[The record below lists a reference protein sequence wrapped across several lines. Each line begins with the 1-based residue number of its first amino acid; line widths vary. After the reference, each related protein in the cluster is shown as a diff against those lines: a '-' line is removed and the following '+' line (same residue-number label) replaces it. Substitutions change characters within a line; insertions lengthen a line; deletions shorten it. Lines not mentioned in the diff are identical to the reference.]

1 MITQL
6 IGRGACWDRTA
17 GVAGTGAPVR
27 GGPLAYKR
35 TPPSMRWALS
45 SARRLAESGESE
57 TQAPPRCP
65 SDDAT
70 RSSLTVHTI
79 DDRETL

>member
-45 SARRLAESGESE
+45 SARRLAESGESDSGASALPLGRDAIE
-57 TQAPPRCP
+57 
-65 SDDAT
+65 SDRT
-70 RSSLTVHTI
+70 Y
-79 DDRETL
+79 DRR